1 MTAEASESSRL
12 AHLEDYCIEKDGN
25 FSINPRAAPGDQWA
39 PFAGGNGRGD
49 IHRWMKTRGGNK
61 QKTTTAKTID

>member
-1 MTAEASESSRL
+1 MSHKDPYFKQPGFQLTAQAELSRL

-39 PFAGGNGRGD
+39 PFAGGNREGRHSQDGS
-49 IHRWMKTRGGNK
+49 
-61 QKTTTAKTID
+61 